1 MQTWLA
7 WLVGFEQTWACLVK
21 QRSSQCFRPPLLQLL
36 WTIMLS
42 KFQPTA
48 SEIIFFLEPT
58 TTINYVLLEL
68 PSHSWLTRKFGV
80 THAATVAPPLM
91 QNRSKHTIPTAFC
104 DLCTS
109 LDFLDKAVVCCISN
123 LLICICL
130 TFLHGVFSHETHSA
144 SIFLFPTLLSSFQK
158 NTSIAL
164 LHCLQLIE
172 SKIQIPIGL
181 HQIKDLNLWFSK
193 ANNTNKTPLQQ
204 W

>member
-58 TTINYVLLEL
+58 TTINYVVLEL
-68 PSHSWLTRKFGV
+68 PSHSWPTRKFGV

-91 QNRSKHTIPTAFC
+91 QNRSKHTIPTVFC

-109 LDFLDKAVVCCISN
+109 LDFLDKAAVCCISN

-130 TFLHGVFSHETHSA
+130 TFLHGVFSHES
-144 SIFLFPTLLSSFQK
+144 LFRLCLLISHFAFILSKEHLDCFVTVPPTDWIK
-158 NTSIAL
+158 NTTSNRIA
-164 LHCLQLIE
+164 
-172 SKIQIPIGL
+172 P
-181 HQIKDLNLWFSK
+181 
-193 ANNTNKTPLQQ
+193 NKRFEFMIMKSQ
-204 W
+204 

>member
-1 MQTWLA
+1 MLFWNSHHILTYKEIWGQYYFFYVLD
-7 WLVGFEQTWACLVK
+7 
-21 QRSSQCFRPPLLQLL
+21 PLMLILLLLL
-36 WTIMLS
+36 WCRTE
-42 KFQPTA
+42 A
-48 SEIIFFLEPT
+48 S
-58 TTINYVLLEL
+58 
-68 PSHSWLTRKFGV
+68 
-80 THAATVAPPLM
+80 
-91 QNRSKHTIPTAFC
+91 TIPTAFC
-104 DLCTS
+104 DLWSS
-109 LDFLDKAVVCCISN
+109 LDFLGKAFFCISN

-164 LHCLQLIE
+164 LQCPQLIE
-172 SKIQIPIGL
+172 SKIQLPIGL